1 MQDLRC
7 QCRLLLHDTGSKTDS
22 RASSRKSQRRIQAPH
37 AQGAT
42 ARQIAPRDEVLY
54 PRAQSQFGQRRP
66 CSAAAPRPH
75 HPEDEKFHK
84 LARQLGN
91 SPRGT
96 ATRNGFVAAGVTT
109 GQVAARAANRTMA
122 GCKNMA
128 CPFGAASGHPP
139 CHDAKSYMQ
148 LECSVC
154 DIKTPCG
161 FRRTGNTGLRFG
173 ANRSPMLWN
182 RQVLPPLRS
191 PPLRPMPLRQQ
202 PLL

>member
-1 MQDLRC
+1 MTPVPKPTAALP
-7 QCRLLLHDTGSKTDS
+7 
-22 RASSRKSQRRIQAPH
+22 RASLSGAYRRHTRRARQRGGSPPETKFCTQEPSRNSGKDDRAARQRRAPITPRTRSSTNSPDSQEIPPVALPPAMALSLRASQLYRSLHVPRTGLWRAARIWH
-37 AQGAT
+37 ALS
-42 ARQIAPRDEVLY
+42 APRVD
-54 PRAQSQFGQRRP
+54 
-66 CSAAAPRPH
+66 
-75 HPEDEKFHK
+75 
-84 LARQLGN
+84 
-91 SPRGT
+91 T
-96 ATRNGFVAAGVTT
+96 
-109 GQVAARAANRTMA
+109 
-122 GCKNMA
+122 
-128 CPFGAASGHPP
+128 PP
-139 CHDAKSYMQ
+139 CHDAKSYMH